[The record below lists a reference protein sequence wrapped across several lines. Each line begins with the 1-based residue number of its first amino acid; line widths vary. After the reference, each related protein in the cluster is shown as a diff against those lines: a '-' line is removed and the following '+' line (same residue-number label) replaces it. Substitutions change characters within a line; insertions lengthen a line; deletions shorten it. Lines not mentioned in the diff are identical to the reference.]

1 MDKINVLFHSKNPNF
16 EKKVMNG
23 QEADKIIQH
32 SLDGFNSLLA
42 AAALALV
49 IYLIFKIVFRKKK

>member
-1 MDKINVLFHSKNPNF
+1 
-16 EKKVMNG
+16 MNG

-49 IYLIFKIVFRKKK
+49 IYLIFKSVFRKKK